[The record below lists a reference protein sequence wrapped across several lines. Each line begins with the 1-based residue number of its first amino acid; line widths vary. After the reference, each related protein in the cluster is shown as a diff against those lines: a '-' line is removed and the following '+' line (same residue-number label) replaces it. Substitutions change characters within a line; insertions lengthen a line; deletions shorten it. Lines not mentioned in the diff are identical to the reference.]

1 MLTQVKIIPL
11 LLFVFTLN
19 CGKNQPIQFSG
30 ETMGTT
36 YQITIIINSNNKV
49 DAIQLQKK
57 VDSLLTQVNNIFSTY
72 IENSELRQFN
82 DNLSTIPM
90 KIKRNDVNYNLELIE
105 CYHFG
110 FHTQIVQFCLQS
122 TVVCRNLLQPVHYN
136 RFYCHVMG
144 LLSALC
150 SLS

>member
-11 LLFVFTLN
+11 LLFVFILN

-57 VDSLLTQVNNIFSTY
+57 VDSLLIQVNNIFSTY
-72 IENSELRQFN
+72 IENSELTQFN
-82 DNLSTIPM
+82 DNLSTIPI
-90 KIKRNDVNYNLELIE
+90 KI
-105 CYHFG
+105 
-110 FHTQIVQFCLQS
+110 S
-122 TVVCRNLLQPVHYN
+122 P
-136 RFYCHVMG
+136 
-144 LLSALC
+144 
-150 SLS
+150 